1 MKKSALFTAFAIMLV
16 SCSPKSD
23 KSCDS
28 QCQTRDFLTL
38 AHDRYSVRKFAG
50 TPVEQEKID
59 KILEAGRIAPTAV
72 NSQPQMVYVA
82 RSEDAIAKLNEV
94 SPCIYGAPQCI
105 ILCYNEETVC
115 KRGEFDNYGQIDGTI
130 VLTHMMMEATELGL
144 GTCIVGYFDETKLVE
159 TFNLPSNMHP
169 VLLMP
174 FGYAAEDSTPSPK
187 HTEYRPAEE
196 TTAYL

>member
-1 MKKSALFTAFAIMLV
+1 MKKIALFFASAIALF
-16 SCSPKSD
+16 SCAPKSE
-23 KSCDS
+23 KCCES

-38 AHDRYSVRKFAG
+38 AHDRYSVRKFAS
-50 TPVEQEKID
+50 TPIEQEKVE

-82 RSEDAIAKLNEV
+82 QSEEAMAKLNEV

-105 ILCYNEETVC
+105 ILCYNDNTVN

-130 VLTHMMMEATELGL
+130 VLTHMMMEATDLGL
-144 GTCIVGYFDETKLVE
+144 GSCLVGYFDEARLVE
-159 TFNLPSNMHP
+159 AFNLPSNIHP
-169 VLLMP
+169 ILLMP
-174 FGYAAEDSTPSPK
+174 FGYAAEDATPSPK

-196 TTAYL
+196 TIAFL